1 MNMSD
6 QKQSVS
12 STSTSTSSK
21 SEQKQEP
28 TSVKNDNGMDAKN
41 KKALEILQTK
51 GEKEFIKHVFT
62 GDNGERLSYA
72 EMRMRYG

>member
-12 STSTSTSSK
+12 STSTSSK

-28 TSVKNDNGMDAKN
+28 TSVRNGNGMDAKN